1 MIHHFGG
8 FEGWRAHVSFLPD
21 RGIGVAVV
29 VNDGSP
35 MAAAAPDLIAT
46 YAYDL
51 LLGRPGVN
59 ARYAAE
65 RERFATE
72 AAGWRQRVR
81 EDLAHRAARP
91 PTPDERKPFF
101 TGTYESGMMG
111 TVDVR
116 LRENR
121 ELWATLGNLSARLDP
136 FTRPDALRV
145 ECLPGSGQVI
155 QFFFRDDRTPADR

>member
-1 MIHHFGG
+1 
-8 FEGWRAHVSFLPD
+8 V
-21 RGIGVAVV
+21 
-29 VNDGSP
+29 
-35 MAAAAPDLIAT
+35 IAT

-65 RERFATE
+65 RERM
-72 AAGWRQRVR
+72 AANAAEMRQRIR
-81 EDLAHRAARP
+81 ADYERRAARP

-101 TGTYESGMMG
+101 VGTYDNEMMG
-111 TVDVR
+111 TIDVR

-136 FTRPDALRV
+136 FTRPDALRL
-145 ECLPGSGQVI
+145 ELLPGSGELL
-155 QFFFRDDRTPADR
+155 QFFFRDATTPADSANLNGMMFRRRPGS